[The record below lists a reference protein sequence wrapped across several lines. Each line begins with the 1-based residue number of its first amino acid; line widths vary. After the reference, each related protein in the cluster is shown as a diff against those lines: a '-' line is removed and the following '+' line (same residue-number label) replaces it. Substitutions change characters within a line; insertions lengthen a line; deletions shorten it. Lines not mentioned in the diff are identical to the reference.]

1 MEHLL
6 KGLAI
11 GFALAA
17 PVGPINL
24 LCLRRSLAEGRRV
37 GFVSGLG
44 AAAADTTYGALAAI
58 GVTAVTGFLLGHSVW
73 LHLFGGLF
81 LVVLGLG
88 TMRARS
94 PRRAAAT
101 TLPVGRLREAFFST
115 CVLTLTN
122 PMVIVAFTGAF
133 AALGVNWQ
141 TGRTFDALE
150 LIAGVFIGSSLW
162 WLTLTLLAGTFRH
175 HLDDGRLRWINRI
188 AGGVMAGFGVWQLSL
203 VAIEWL
209 PAALGRH

>member
-17 PVGPINL
+17 PIGPINL
-24 LCLRRSLAEGRRV
+24 LCLRRSLTDGRRV

-58 GVTAVTGFLLGHSVW
+58 GVTAVTTFLIGHSVW
-73 LHLFGGLF
+73 LQLFGGLF
-81 LVVLGLG
+81 LVILGLG

-94 PRRAAAT
+94 IRREAAAP
-101 TLPVGRLREAFFST
+101 LRVGRLREAFFST
-115 CVLTLTN
+115 YVLTLTN
-122 PMVIVAFTGAF
+122 PMVIIAFTGAF
-133 AALGVNWQ
+133 AALGVDWQ

-150 LIAGVFIGSSLW
+150 LVVGVFIGSSLW

-203 VAIEWL
+203 VAIKWL
-209 PAALGRH
+209 PLALGRH